1 MGGPAPS
8 VAQLRTGT
16 LLLRQ
21 VNPNWFVKGQLSIAA
36 FNPSKEHDYKASV
49 DNGDT
54 TTARDSYLHHQSKG
68 LATIGVVAV
77 TADEATCENLP
88 VIAAPVA
95 GWPHH
100 MVLDFD
106 VLPDKPAR
114 RTAARFLTSAAR
126 QRGWLHNPLGHATG
140 YA

>member
-1 MGGPAPS
+1 MGGSTPS
-8 VAQLRTGT
+8 VTQLRAGT

-21 VNPNWFVKGQLSIAA
+21 VNPHWFVKGQLSIAA
-36 FNPSKEHDYKASV
+36 FNPSKEQHYRASV

-54 TTARDSYLHHQSKG
+54 TTARDAYLHHQSNG

-88 VIAAPVA
+88 AIAVPVD

-100 MVLDFD
+100 MVLDFN

-114 RTAARFLTSAAR
+114 RTAARSLTSAAR
-126 QRGWLHNPLGHATG
+126 QRGWLHNPLRHTTI
-140 YA
+140 

>member
-1 MGGPAPS
+1 MGGSTPS
-8 VAQLRTGT
+8 VARLRTGT

-21 VNPNWFVKGQLSIAA
+21 VNPNWFVNGQLSIAA
-36 FNPSKEHDYKASV
+36 FNPSKEQHYRASV

-54 TTARDSYLHHQSKG
+54 TTARDAYLHHQSEG

-77 TADEATCENLP
+77 TADEATRENLP

-100 MVLDFD
+100 MVLDFN

-114 RTAARFLTSAAR
+114 RTAARILTSAAR
-126 QRGWLHNPLGHATG
+126 KWGWLHNPLGHATI
-140 YA
+140 